1 MQMKIYLSIR
11 FSPLLLL
18 ISKLLSYQKIER
30 FSNCSE
36 ETRKRKL
43 YLMFQL
49 GNSVGLTF
57 LGWLF
62 LRLLSLYFRLT
73 ETGRDSPMNLE
84 STRDRYGFPGFRVGA
99 MFETYHFGGSL
110 EIDRPNKPK
119 NYLGVTK
126 SVTSS
131 YYIES
136 VVGKMLFTKLQH
148 HFNESTVDHTFVIEG
163 EKNDEL
169 PERALSTLRIVRINP
184 IKVAKD
190 PRPYISIP
198 VPHPCDDDDAS
209 CIERRIG
216 DRTVPSSNTAL
227 HVIEDAV
234 QDAVQFSLKS
244 MKSIADLGASTLPA
258 VLSPRKKNDDGGEGR
273 LLVIPEQNE
282 MGVEATNSSGHL
294 ERHGD
299 EIDPAEKAIDWVVD
313 ILQTV
318 MVPSRHLPAENFDP
332 LSSSKRV
339 PEEIEETGLVVMSQI
354 SALKMFD
361 RNDIGRYIQNNNFEI
376 KIAAEKLAETA
387 AWRGRTFPIDKRR
400 CRIELQNGQFFQQ
413 GIDRENNP
421 VYYFRNLCRG
431 PWRGNEEATILAVL
445 YRLDKSLNE
454 LSMTNPNM
462 KATLIVLMGHSKR
475 RAKKKKRG
483 NTKKGGDSGENKSKD
498 SNTDDEK
505 ADAEGINSKDD
516 DEYELDD
523 GDDAESATAA
533 ELPVAIVKQLDLPTG
548 SESKVNTG
556 NPRVS
561 PDEKWRCH
569 TSKEMMHHLF
579 EILLQHYPGRLSK
592 ILIVKGRGKNHYYR
606 DQIQGKWIM
615 KNLLKNSYQD
625 VIDKVKFVSK
635 TSELTPYVPVEELL
649 AIVGG
654 AANIDQ
660 SAYEFR

>member
-1 MQMKIYLSIR
+1 
-11 FSPLLLL
+11 
-18 ISKLLSYQKIER
+18 
-30 FSNCSE
+30 
-36 ETRKRKL
+36 
-43 YLMFQL
+43 MFQL

-110 EIDRPNKPK
+110 EIDLPNRPK
-119 NYLGVTK
+119 NYLGLTK
-126 SVTSS
+126 SVSSS

-136 VVGKMLFTKLQH
+136 VVGKILFTKLQH
-148 HFNESTVDHTFVIEG
+148 HFAESTVDFTFVIEG

-169 PERALSTLRIVRINP
+169 PERALSTLRIVRVNP

-190 PRPYISIP
+190 PRPYLSIP
-198 VPHPCDDDDAS
+198 VPRPCDDDDAS

-216 DRTVPSSNTAL
+216 DRSVPSPNTAL

-234 QDAVQFSLKS
+234 QDAVQFSLQS
-244 MKSIADLGASTLPA
+244 MKSIADLGASTLPT
-258 VLSPRKKNDDGGEGR
+258 VLSPRKKKDDDEVEVEGR
-273 LLVIPEQNE
+273 LLVITEHNE
-282 MGVEATNSSGHL
+282 MGVEATISSGHL
-294 ERHGD
+294 ERHGG
-299 EIDPAEKAIDWVVD
+299 EIDPAEIGIDWVVD
-313 ILQTV
+313 ILHTV
-318 MVPSRHLPAENFDP
+318 MVPSRHLPVENFDP

-376 KIAAEKLAETA
+376 KIAAEKLVETA

-431 PWRGNEEATILAVL
+431 PWRGDEEATILAIL

-475 RAKKKKRG
+475 RAKKKGSIKE
-483 NTKKGGDSGENKSKD
+483 GGDSGESNSKN
-498 SNTDDEK
+498 SNTDDDK
-505 ADAEGINSKDD
+505 ADAEGINIKDD

-523 GDDAESATAA
+523 GDDAERATSAA
-533 ELPVAIVKQLDLPTG
+533 ELPVAVAKQLDLPTG
-548 SESKVNTG
+548 SEIKVNTG

-561 PDEKWRCH
+561 PDEKWTRH

-579 EILLQHYPGRLSK
+579 GILLKHYPGRLSK
-592 ILIVKGRGKNHYYR
+592 ILIVKGRGKNHYYI

-615 KNLLKNSYQD
+615 KNLLKNCYQD

-654 AANIDQ
+654 AAKIDQ

>member
-1 MQMKIYLSIR
+1 
-11 FSPLLLL
+11 
-18 ISKLLSYQKIER
+18 
-30 FSNCSE
+30 
-36 ETRKRKL
+36 
-43 YLMFQL
+43 MFQL

-84 STRDRYGFPGFRVGA
+84 STRDRYGFPGFRVGS

-110 EIDRPNKPK
+110 EIDRPNKPR
-119 NYLGVTK
+119 NYLGLTK
-126 SVTSS
+126 SVSSS

-136 VVGKMLFTKLQH
+136 VVGKTLFTKLEH
-148 HFNESTVDHTFVIEG
+148 HFAESTVDFTFVIEG

-169 PERALSTLRIVRINP
+169 PERALSTLRIVRVNP

-190 PRPYISIP
+190 PRPYLSIP
-198 VPHPCDDDDAS
+198 LPHHCDGDDDDVS
-209 CIERRIG
+209 YI
-216 DRTVPSSNTAL
+216 DRTVRSSNTAL
-227 HVIEDAV
+227 HVIEDVV
-234 QDAVQFSLKS
+234 QDAVQFSLQS
-244 MKSIADLGASTLPA
+244 MKSIADLGVSTLPA
-258 VLSPRKKNDDGGEGR
+258 VLSPRKKKKDGDEVEGR
-273 LLVIPEQNE
+273 LLVITEENE
-282 MGVEATNSSGHL
+282 MGVDTTISSGHL
-294 ERHGD
+294 ERHGG
-299 EIDPAEKAIDWVVD
+299 EIDPVEKSIDWVIE
-313 ILQTV
+313 ILRTV

-339 PEEIEETGLVVMSQI
+339 PEEIEETGLVVMIQI
-354 SALKMFD
+354 SALQMFD

-376 KIAAEKLAETA
+376 KIAAEKLVETA

-413 GIDRENNP
+413 GVDRENNP

-431 PWRGNEEATILAVL
+431 PWRGDEEATILAIL

-454 LSMTNPNM
+454 LSMTNPNT
-462 KATLIVLMGHSKR
+462 KATIIVLMGHSKR
-475 RAKKKKRG
+475 RAKKKKRESI
-483 NTKKGGDSGENKSKD
+483 KKGGDSGENKSKNSTTNGD
-498 SNTDDEK
+498 KT
-505 ADAEGINSKDD
+505 DAEGINSKDD

-533 ELPVAIVKQLDLPTG
+533 ELPVAVAKQLDLPTG
-548 SESKVNTG
+548 SEIKVNTG

-561 PDEKWRCH
+561 PDEKWTCH

-592 ILIVKGRGKNHYYR
+592 ILMVKGRGKNHYYI

-635 TSELTPYVPVEELL
+635 TSELTPFVPVEQLL

-654 AANIDQ
+654 AASIDQ